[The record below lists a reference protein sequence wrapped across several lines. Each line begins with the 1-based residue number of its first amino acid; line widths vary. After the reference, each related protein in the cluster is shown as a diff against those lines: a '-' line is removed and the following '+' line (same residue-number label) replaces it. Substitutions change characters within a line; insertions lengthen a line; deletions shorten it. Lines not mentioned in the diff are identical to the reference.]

1 MICYTPGN
9 TSDVEGGNKFD
20 DLNKSHQQKMQ
31 EN

>member
-1 MICYTPGN
+1 MICYPPGN
-9 TSDVEGGNKFD
+9 TSDVEGENKFD